1 MSKVIESGAS
11 KVAVY
16 FDEFKGES
24 VLHVRKCYT
33 NKSTGELGRTSKGV
47 MLTPAAAT
55 ALFTALGEV
64 LAAGP
69 GSPSPF
75 PESTGEPAP
84 KAKRKP
90 RAKSKAKAKA

>member
-33 NKSTGELGRTSKGV
+33 NKSTG
-47 MLTPAAAT
+47 
-55 ALFTALGEV
+55 ALGEV

>member
-11 KVAVY
+11 KVAIY

-75 PESTGEPAP
+75 PESTG
-84 KAKRKP
+84 
-90 RAKSKAKAKA
+90 KAKA

>member
-1 MSKVIESGAS
+1 MESTLSKVIESGAS
-11 KVAVY
+11 KVAIY

-33 NKSTGELGRTSKGV
+33 NKAGELGRTSKGV
-47 MLTPAAAT
+47 MLTPSAAT

-75 PESTGEPAP
+75 PDSTASP
-84 KAKRKP
+84 KA
-90 RAKSKAKAKA
+90 